1 METHDRMPWSPRPV
15 SALTGVSPG
24 GTRER
29 QLHKL
34 GIYTVGDLLY
44 HFPRTYQDR
53 GDVRR
58 LADVDPASGGGDGEA
73 HSYVLTVV
81 TAPTIATV
89 RRGMTIMKFR
99 ASDESGVCEITF
111 FNQHYL
117 KNTFPV
123 GARFRFYGKVTRE
136 RGGIKM
142 TAPAYEPFTGEEM
155 AQLLPVYPTTTGMTQ
170 KMIASLVKKAADK
183 ALSESVD
190 YLPDEVREARGLPT
204 LRYALHGIH
213 FPESNDM
220 LERARRR
227 LTYDEFFL
235 FAVRM
240 RLAREERVSERAE
253 RFNRVDMTPY
263 TSSLGYELTGAQ
275 RRAIED
281 IMSDLCGHGRESGN
295 IPMCRIVVG
304 DVGCGKTAVAAAAA
318 YITAMNGKQA
328 VLMAPTEILARQH
341 YDDLSRGLSPLG
353 VNVTLLVGSMGVRER
368 RLAAAECRGV
378 GAPRADLVIG
388 THALIEDK
396 VEFDE
401 LGLVITDEQ
410 HRFGAMQRAA
420 LSEKGGSGV
429 HTLVMSATPIPRT
442 LSLVMYGDLDISLID
457 EMPKG
462 RQIVDTFAVNES
474 YRQRLWAFMRKQV
487 QEGHQ
492 VYVVCP
498 AVGDGDA
505 GDSDDADDEDGTNL
519 KSAVE
524 YSRQL
529 SEDVFPDIAVGFVHG
544 KMKGAE
550 KDAVM
555 RDFSEAKI
563 KILVSTTVIEVGV
576 NVPNATLMIVENAE
590 RFGLSQLHQLR
601 GRVGRGSAKSYC
613 VLVSDAAG
621 EGTRAY
627 ERLRTMK
634 TEHDGFKIAERD
646 LAQRGPG
653 DFLPQ
658 NGVVRQSGSF
668 GFTLAK
674 ADDEEGMARMKTA
687 FEDAGDILSADP
699 TLERH
704 EALRHTVREADFGEN
719 TIS

>member
-1 METHDRMPWSPRPV
+1 MAAQDKIPWSPRPV
-15 SALTGVSPG
+15 SALAGVSPG

-44 HFPRTYQDR
+44 HFPRDYQDR
-53 GDVRR
+53 GDVR
-58 LADVDPASGGGDGEA
+58 DVAAASDGEA

-81 TAPTIATV
+81 TAPTVATI
-89 RRGMTIMKFR
+89 RRGMTLVRFR

-111 FNQHYL
+111 FNQYYL

-123 GARFRFYGKVTRE
+123 GARFRFYGKMTYE
-136 RGGIKM
+136 RGGYRM
-142 TAPAYEPFTGEEM
+142 ASPAYEPFTGEEM
-155 AQLLPVYPTTTGMTQ
+155 RTLLPVYPTTTGMTQ
-170 KMIASLVKKAADK
+170 KMISSLVKKAADK
-183 ALSESVD
+183 AISEVAD
-190 YLPDEVREARGLPT
+190 HLPDEIREERGLCT
-204 LRYALHGIH
+204 LRYALSGIH
-213 FPESNDM
+213 FPEDAEM
-220 LERARRR
+220 LERSRRR

-240 RLAREERVSERAE
+240 RLAREERVTEHAA
-253 RFNRVDMTPY
+253 RFSRVDMTPY

-275 RRAIED
+275 RRAIDD

-318 YITAMNGKQA
+318 YISAKNGRQT

-341 YDDLSRGLSPLG
+341 YDDLSRGLSALG
-353 VNVTLLVGSMGVRER
+353 VNVTLLVGSMGVREK
-368 RLAAAECRGV
+368 RLAMAECRGV

-396 VEFDE
+396 VAFDD

-410 HRFGAMQRAA
+410 HRFGALQRAA
-420 LSEKGGSGV
+420 LSEKGGVGV

-462 RQIVDTFAVNES
+462 RQIVDTFTVNES
-474 YRQRLWAFMRKQV
+474 YRQRLWAFMRRQV
-487 QEGHQ
+487 EEGHQ

-498 AVGDGDA
+498 AVGDED
-505 GDSDDADDEDGTNL
+505 DDADGGDGL

-524 YSRQL
+524 YAREL

-544 KMKGAE
+544 KLKGAE

-555 RDFSEAKI
+555 RDFSCGKI

-634 TEHDGFKIAERD
+634 TEHDGFRIAERD

-658 NGVVRQSGSF
+658 NGAVRQSGSF
-668 GFTLAK
+668 GFRLAR
-674 ADDEEGMARMKTA
+674 ADDEDGMERLKTA
-687 FEDAGDILSADP
+687 FEDANALFCGDPA
-699 TLERH
+699 LERH
-704 EALRHTVREADFGEN
+704 EVLRRAIKEADFGEN

>member
-1 METHDRMPWSPRPV
+1 MSDMAVQDRALWSQRPV
-15 SALTGVSPG
+15 SALAGVSEG

-29 QLHKL
+29 QLRKL

-58 LADVDPASGGGDGEA
+58 LSDDPDGEA
-73 HSYVLTVV
+73 HSYILTVV
-81 TAPTIATV
+81 TAPSVTTI
-89 RRGMTIMKFR
+89 RRGMTLVRFR
-99 ASDESGVCEITF
+99 ASDESGTAEITF
-111 FNQHYL
+111 FNQYYL
-117 KNTFPV
+117 KNTFTI
-123 GARFRFYGKVTRE
+123 GARFRFYGKVSRE
-136 RGGIKM
+136 RGGCRLSS
-142 TAPAYEPFTGEEM
+142 PAYEPFTGEEL
-155 AQLLPVYPTTTGMTQ
+155 AVLLPVYPTTAGMTQ
-170 KMIASLVKKAADK
+170 KTISALVKKAADK
-183 ALSESVD
+183 VLSETVD
-190 YLPDEVREARGLPT
+190 HLPDEVREKRGLST
-204 LRYALHGIH
+204 LRYALSEIH
-213 FPESNDM
+213 FPEDAEM

-240 RLAREERVSERAE
+240 RLAREDRATE
-253 RFNRVDMTPY
+253 HAARFDRVDMMPY
-263 TSSLGYELTGAQ
+263 TDSLGYELTGAQ
-275 RRAIED
+275 RRAIDD
-281 IMSDLCGHGRESGN
+281 IMSDLCGHGRQTGN

-318 YITAMNGKQA
+318 YITAKNGHQA

-341 YDDLSRGLSPLG
+341 YDDLSCSLSALG
-353 VNVTLLVGSMGVRER
+353 MNVTLLVGSMGARER
-368 RLAAAECRGV
+368 RLAMAECRGV

-396 VEFDE
+396 VVFDD
-401 LGLVITDEQ
+401 LGIVITDEQ

-420 LSEKGGSGV
+420 LSEKGGEGV

-442 LSLVMYGDLDISLID
+442 LSLVMYGDLDISVID

-462 RQIVDTFAVNES
+462 RQIVDTFTVNES
-474 YRQRLWAFMRKQV
+474 YRQRLWAFMRRQV
-487 QEGHQ
+487 AEGHQ

-498 AVGDGDA
+498 AVGDDG
-505 GDSDDADDEDGTNL
+505 GDDENDGVIPDGDL

-524 YSRQL
+524 YARQL

-544 KMKGAE
+544 KMKGAD
-550 KDAVM
+550 KDSVM
-555 RDFSEAKI
+555 RDFASEKI

-621 EGTRAY
+621 EGTKAY

-634 TEHDGFKIAERD
+634 TEHDGFRIAERD

-668 GFTLAK
+668 GFTLAR
-674 ADDEEGMARMKTA
+674 ADDEEGMERMKIA
-687 FEDAGDILSADP
+687 FLDAGELLTSDP
-699 TLERH
+699 TLAAH
-704 EALRHTVREADFGEN
+704 EALRRTVRNTDFGEN

>member
-1 METHDRMPWSPRPV
+1 MSMSGGIMWADRPV
-15 SALTGVSPG
+15 SELQGVSAG
-24 GTRER
+24 GSRER
-29 QLHKL
+29 QLRKL
-34 GIYTVGDLLY
+34 GIYTLGDLCY
-44 HFPRTYQDR
+44 HFPRDYQDR
-53 GDVRR
+53 GDIR
-58 LADVDPASGGGDGEA
+58 LLYDDAESDGEPHA
-73 HSYVLTVV
+73 YILTVV
-81 TAPTIATV
+81 TMPTVTTI
-89 RRGMTIMKFR
+89 RRGMTLIHFR

-111 FNQHYL
+111 FNQYYL

-123 GARFRFYGKVTRE
+123 GARFRFYGKVTHE
-136 RGGIKM
+136 RGGAKM
-142 TAPAYEPFTGEEM
+142 ASPSYEPFTGDEM
-155 AQLLPVYPTTTGMTQ
+155 TALLPVYPTTEGLTQ
-170 KMIASLVKKAADK
+170 KMIKSLISKATEK
-183 ALSESVD
+183 VLPEIVD
-190 YLPDEVREARGLPT
+190 FLPDELRERRGLST
-204 LRYALHGIH
+204 LRYALSGIH
-213 FPESNDM
+213 FPADADNLD
-220 LERARRR
+220 RARRR

-240 RLAREERVSERAE
+240 RLSREARATESAE
-253 RFNRVDMTPY
+253 RFRRVDMTPY
-263 TSSLGYELTGAQ
+263 TDSLGYELTGAQ
-275 RRAIED
+275 KRAIGD

-304 DVGCGKTAVAAAAA
+304 DVGCGKTAIAAAAA
-318 YITAMNGKQA
+318 YITAKNGMQT

-353 VNVTLLVGSMGVRER
+353 INVTLLVGSMGVRER
-368 RLAAAECRGV
+368 RLASAECLGR

-396 VEFDE
+396 VRFDS

-410 HRFGAMQRAA
+410 HRFGALQRAA
-420 LSEKGGSGV
+420 LSEKGGEGV

-442 LSLVMYGDLDISLID
+442 LSLVMYGDLDISVID

-462 RQIVDTFAVNES
+462 RQVVDTFAVNES
-474 YRQRLWAFMRKQV
+474 YRARLNAFMRKQV
-487 QEGHQ
+487 EAGHQ

-498 AVGDGDA
+498 SVGDSGDG
-505 GDSDDADDEDGTNL
+505 GDVGEADADDGGNNL

-524 YSRQL
+524 YARQL
-529 SEDVFPDIAVGFVHG
+529 SENVFPDIAVGFVHG
-544 KMKGAE
+544 KMKGTE

-555 RDFSEAKI
+555 RDFADGKI

-613 VLVSDAAG
+613 VLVSDAAK
-621 EGTRAY
+621 EGSRAY
-627 ERLRTMK
+627 ERLYTMK
-634 TEHDGFKIAERD
+634 TEHDGFRIAERD

-668 GFTLAK
+668 GFRLAR
-674 ADDEEGMARMKTA
+674 ADDEEGMERMKTA
-687 FEDAGDILSADP
+687 FEDASDLLAADP
-699 TLERH
+699 DLS
-704 EALRHTVREADFGEN
+704 RHTALCRAIRDADFGEG